1 MRTTLTI
8 LICALALTAAACSS
22 AEAEPATTTTAPTT
36 TTPTTTTTAPP
47 TTTEAPLQTVDL
59 SIEMPSDDVAVPV
72 EALYSWLVDKRN
84 ETPEAPPALLEQL
97 ESTIRTNPGQDGI
110 ITTAELASGDHVGV
124 AVVDEDVVLLVDDG
138 TGWRI
143 VGAVMAGETP
153 VLGAEPR
160 TVLILGSDARVGEN
174 QQRLRADSVHLLTVV
189 PSAGAGAIVGFPR
202 DSWVQG
208 PNGGTKLTN
217 LMAGR
222 GPEIMLETITEMTQ
236 LDIDGYFVTG
246 FLGFTNLIE
255 SLGGLYIDL
264 PTTMRSGN
272 NWANFPAGPQE
283 LTPQRALRL
292 ARIRKGL
299 PGGDFDRSYNQGL
312 IMQAAMDMV
321 QAVPIEALPTLIRVL
336 DENAW
341 TDLPTEDVLTL
352 GAAAFF
358 FPSDQLV
365 NTVLPGSVGTA
376 GAASVVYL
384 GEAAED
390 VYRDLEDGLLTIES
404 E

>member
-1 MRTTLTI
+1 MRPSLIIT
-8 LICALALTAAACSS
+8 ICALALTAAACNS
-22 AEAEPATTTTAPTT
+22 ATAEPPPTTVPATTSTT
-36 TTPTTTTTAPP
+36 TTVAPSTSTTA
-47 TTTEAPLQTVDL
+47 APLADVSLQ
-59 SIEMPSDDVAVPV
+59 IETPSAEVAAPV

-84 ETPEAPPALLEQL
+84 DRPKAPAALIEQL
-97 ESTIRTNPGQDGI
+97 EFASRTDPGESGI
-110 ITTAELASGDHVGV
+110 ITTSELSNGDQVGT
-124 AVVDEDVVLLVDDG
+124 AVVDDDVVLLVDDG

-143 VGAVMAGETP
+143 VGAAMAGLSP
-153 VLGAEPR
+153 VLGEEPR

-174 QQRLRADSVHLLTVV
+174 QQRLRADSVHILTVV
-189 PSAGAGAIVGFPR
+189 PEAGAGAIVGFPR

-208 PNGGTKLTN
+208 PDGGTKLTN

-222 GPEIMLETITEMTQ
+222 GPEIMLETITEITQ

-264 PTTMRSGN
+264 PTVMRSGN
-272 NWANFPAGPQE
+272 NWANYPAGPQD

-321 QAVPIEALPTLIRVL
+321 QAVPIEALPTLVYVL
-336 DENAW
+336 SENTW
-341 TDLPTEDVLTL
+341 TDLSTEEVLTL
-352 GAAAFF
+352 AASAFF
-358 FPSDQLV
+358 FPSENLE
-365 NTVLPGSVGTA
+365 NIVLPASVGNV
-376 GAASVVYL
+376 GSASVVFL
-384 GEAAED
+384 SDSAEE
-390 VYRDLEDGLLTIES
+390 VYRDLEDGLLTPE
-404 E
+404 EE